1 MVAEIHLP
9 GLPARRHSDVI
20 TTSLVMPVRQF
31 LSLWAA
37 DQFLDD
43 L

>member
-9 GLPARRHSDVI
+9 GRRYSDVI
-20 TTSLVMPVRQF
+20 TTTLAMPMRQF
-31 LSLWAA
+31 LSLWEA
-37 DQFLDD
+37 DQFLDE